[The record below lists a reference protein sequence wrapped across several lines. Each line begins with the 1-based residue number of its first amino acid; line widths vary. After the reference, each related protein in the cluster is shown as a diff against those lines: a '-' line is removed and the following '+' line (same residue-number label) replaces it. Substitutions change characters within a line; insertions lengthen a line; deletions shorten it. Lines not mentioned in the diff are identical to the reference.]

1 MIINHN
7 NKGKRF
13 TYRFNF
19 RELSPYG
26 AAAGLIDR
34 EDSSPMNSPL
44 LALPSLNNENAK
56 NDSSKNDRTN
66 GQSNEE
72 DNSQTRPT
80 GGIPGPLKSPL
91 AAFHPYASGYNMN
104 QAALAAQASRI
115 LAARFANLPG
125 KRVNLLFYMFVL
137 CLLLM
142 FVYRCVI
149 FVQVVYINLEYNIA
163 YHQDIHHLRP
173 SIIRIIIILIITIMV

>member
-1 MIINHN
+1 
-7 NKGKRF
+7 
-13 TYRFNF
+13 
-19 RELSPYG
+19 
-26 AAAGLIDR
+26 
-34 EDSSPMNSPL
+34 MNSPL

-72 DNSQTRPT
+72 ENGQTRPS

-125 KRVNLLFYMFVL
+125 KTVKLLYYT
-137 CLLLM
+137 CS
-142 FVYRCVI
+142 YCVCC
-149 FVQVVYINLEYNIA
+149 
-163 YHQDIHHLRP
+163 
-173 SIIRIIIILIITIMV
+173 